1 MLSVAE
7 RLRRLYLRSTGLYTL
22 PTSLGNLKSLR
33 LLGHEDDAGS
43 GYHHIKWSNS
53 KMFDQYPFSICP
65 CVAVLF
71 LYLSIGVCRPNGWKM
86 TRNQVLGHVALAVR
100 EGLSF
105 LVFNPGFNPSEVS
118 FFHRIATGYPC
129 WQSPPRELYLQDNYL
144 QFLPESLGNLES
156 LEQLDSLLFK
166 DVDLA
171 KDQQTPSPFSVD
183 IGLGDQFYELPLRSW
198 RTISYVACDI
208 YHWELR
214 ILYLQRNSL
223 KLLPDSLGNLTSLEQ
238 LGSGFPKK
246 TADTPWKRPL
256 EKR

>member
-1 MLSVAE
+1 MPEEKVAVTTVKWWNMLSVAE

-118 FFHRIATGYPC
+118 FFHQIATGYPC
-129 WQSPPRELYLQDNYL
+129 
-144 QFLPESLGNLES
+144 
-156 LEQLDSLLFK
+156 
-166 DVDLA
+166 
-171 KDQQTPSPFSVD
+171 
-183 IGLGDQFYELPLRSW
+183 
-198 RTISYVACDI
+198 
-208 YHWELR
+208 
-214 ILYLQRNSL
+214 
-223 KLLPDSLGNLTSLEQ
+223 
-238 LGSGFPKK
+238 
-246 TADTPWKRPL
+246 
-256 EKR
+256 